1 MLSLNIILDYLRGTI
16 LKKDKIQSEYDIKDI
31 GLIPNPDDPTAGK
44 KKKVEIEN
52 AYPLTTPQVKARIA
66 QGLVNGEQTIRTKSV
81 GQILKGNI
89 FTFFNFVFLI
99 LAVLLIIFE
108 RNNFHIGDFGFLI
121 LVIINTLI
129 GIIQELKA
137 KHTMDKLS
145 LISAPKVTVIRDN
158 TEKEIAVA
166 EIVMDDIVILSTGAQ
181 ICADAVVIDGCI
193 EVNESAVTGEPDAI
207 TKNPGDEVISGSY
220 IVSGR
225 AQAKVIHVGPDN
237 FAMKISMGAKYVK
250 KPNSEIWKSLML
262 IIKIMSIIIIPLGI
276 SLFCV
281 KQFIQNT
288 GANVDT
294 TVISVIGTL
303 VGLIPSGLVALTSAV
318 FAISVIRLSRHNT
331 LAQDM
336 YCVETLARVDVLCLD
351 KTGTITEGSMEVKEI
366 QTEKGVD
373 EKEFRVALRNL
384 LNATQDDNPT
394 ANAVRAYVSDEESTG
409 TATDVIAFSSIRKW
423 SGATINKIT
432 YALGAPE
439 FLFKKQTKAMST
451 TILEQAKKGYR
462 VLALVRSKEGFKKDE
477 LPKSL
482 DLMGYVFIT
491 DKIRDE
497 APDTLRFFKEEGV
510 TIKVISGDNPVTVQ
524 AVARRAGL
532 EDCNNIVDMSTIE
545 TDQDLLE
552 AAEKY
557 SIFGRVLPDQKLKL
571 VKALKSHGHTVAMT
585 GDGVNDVLAL
595 KEADCSI
602 AMASGSDA
610 AKNVSSLVLLDSNFA
625 SMPKVVAEGRRS
637 INNLTRTASLYI
649 LKTIY
654 NLLIAVIFMIVPLTL
669 PFEPSNLTLVG
680 MLTIGIPSV
689 ILALEP
695 NTERV
700 KGRFLPKV
708 LCQSLPGSLAVIF
721 GVIGII
727 VYYLQF
733 NTTLNYDAIKDMF
746 IITLTAVGFVYLI
759 KVCFPFKKKEG
770 IINAIMIT
778 ILVAV
783 FAIIY
788 WVDVPVHIESLY
800 DLFAKM
806 GINPDSVLKS
816 FFKIGT
822 ISWDIGKPILIMFAI
837 IVPAFAGMV
846 FLFELLLKKIEKKLD
861 EYHEMKALLQAEREK
876 KKEEKEIAKI

>member
-1 MLSLNIILDYLRGTI
+1 MRKEKGL
-16 LKKDKIQSEYDIKDI
+16 SEYDIKDI
-31 GLIPNPDDPTAGK
+31 GVIPSPDDANSRSRSGK
-44 KKKVEIEN
+44 KIDVEN

-66 QGLVNGEQTIRTKSV
+66 SGLVNGEQTIRTKSV
-81 GQILKGNI
+81 GQILKTNI

-99 LAVLLIIFE
+99 LAVLLVVFE
-108 RNNFHIGDFGFLI
+108 RENFKVGDFGFLV

-145 LISAPKVTVIRDN
+145 LISAPKVTVIRDGR
-158 TEKEIAVA
+158 EQEIAVA
-166 EIVMDDIVILSTGAQ
+166 DIVMDDIVILSTGAQ

-237 FAMKISMGAKYVK
+237 FAMKISLGAKYVK
-250 KPNSEIWKSLML
+250 KPNSEIWRSLML

-276 SLFCV
+276 ALFCV
-281 KQFIQNT
+281 KHFIQNT
-288 GANVDT
+288 GISVDA

-303 VGLIPSGLVALTSAV
+303 IGLIPSGLVALTSAV
-318 FAISVIRLSRHNT
+318 FAISVVRLSRHNT

-351 KTGTITEGSMEVKEI
+351 KTGTITEGSMEVQEI
-366 QTEKGVD
+366 QLEKGV
-373 EKEFRVALRNL
+373 EELEFKTALKNL
-384 LNATQDDNPT
+384 LYATKDDNPT
-394 ANAVRAYVSDEESTG
+394 ANAVRAFVTG
-409 TATDVIAFSSIRKW
+409 IEVTGEASDVIAFSSIRKW
-423 SGATINKIT
+423 SGATINKVS

-439 FLFKKQTKAMST
+439 FLFKKQTKAMT
-451 TILEQAKKGYR
+451 NTINEQAKKGYR
-462 VLALVRSKEGFKKDE
+462 VLALVRSKEGFKKNE

-491 DKIRDE
+491 DKIRPE

-524 AVARRAGL
+524 AVAKRAGL
-532 EDCNNIVDMSTIE
+532 EDCDNIIDMSTIQ
-545 TDQDLLE
+545 TDQELIE

-571 VKALKSHGHTVAMT
+571 VKALKAHGHTVAMT

-654 NLLIAVIFMIVPLTL
+654 NLLIAIIFMIVPMAL
-669 PFEPSNLTLVG
+669 PFEPSNLTLIG

-708 LCQSLPGSLAVIF
+708 LCQSFPGSLAVIF

-727 VYYLQF
+727 IYKM
-733 NTTLNYDAIKDMF
+733 AINPGIDDQGLKDMF
-746 IITLTAVGFVYLI
+746 IITITAVGFVYLI

-770 IINAIMIT
+770 IINAIMIA

-788 WVDVPVHIESLY
+788 TADIPLHIEALY
-800 DLFAKM
+800 NTFAKM
-806 GINPDSVLKS
+806 GIDPNSVLKS
-816 FFKIGT
+816 FFNIGT
-822 ISWDIGKPILIMFAI
+822 INWTIGKVILILFAI
-837 IVPAFAGMV
+837 ITPAFVGMV
-846 FLFELLLKKIEKKLD
+846 FLFEIILKKVEKKLD
-861 EYHEMKALLQAEREK
+861 EVQAEKARIKAEK
-876 KKEEKEIAKI
+876 EKRKEEKDIAVV